1 MSIALPIPAPQ
12 HNHLLAHLPPC
23 FSSVG
28 TLPRSPLRRGGP
40 SPGSDPSPISSLSQG
55 LPGDGSLPAG
65 MPEAGAAPFRFHNSS
80 CPARGGW
87 ETPGAVTGRQ
97 RASRGR
103 PPRLREAALSP
114 PHPRLP
120 VPPLPVPL
128 PRRRVAPRG
137 AQLRPRPRSRSP
149 TERSPS
155 GTALRPSP
163 IPGSGPVS
171 PCQGPGGC
179 SNAFCHRVPLWQSW
193 KWPRCVSATWRW
205 ASCCSPRIA
214 QPEGT
219 QDTPGLGPRE
229 WHR

>member
-103 PPRLREAALSP
+103 PPRLREAALSRP
-114 PHPRLP
+114 P
-120 VPPLPVPL
+120 PPGSRSL
-128 PRRRVAPRG
+128 
-137 AQLRPRPRSRSP
+137 RSRSRCP
-149 TERSPS
+149 DAGWHRAGLSSVPVPAAAPRRSAPRVEPHS
-155 GTALRPSP
+155 DRPPSP
-163 IPGSGPVS
+163 VPAPCPLARAPVAAVMRFATGCHYGKAGSGPV
-171 PCQGPGGC
+171 
-179 SNAFCHRVPLWQSW
+179 V
-193 KWPRCVSATWRW
+193 
-205 ASCCSPRIA
+205 
-214 QPEGT
+214 
-219 QDTPGLGPRE
+219 
-229 WHR
+229 

>member
-1 MSIALPIPAPQ
+1 MPSVSIALPIPAPQ

-28 TLPRSPLRRGGP
+28 TLPCSPLHRGGP

-114 PHPRLP
+114 PPPPAPGPSAPGPAAPTPGGTARGSAP
-120 VPPLPVPL
+120 SPSPQPLPDGALPEWNRTQTVPHSRFRPRVPL
-128 PRRRVAPRG
+128 P
-137 AQLRPRPRSRSP
+137 
-149 TERSPS
+149 
-155 GTALRPSP
+155 
-163 IPGSGPVS
+163 
-171 PCQGPGGC
+171 
-179 SNAFCHRVPLWQSW
+179 
-193 KWPRCVSATWRW
+193 
-205 ASCCSPRIA
+205 
-214 QPEGT
+214 
-219 QDTPGLGPRE
+219 GPR
-229 WHR
+229 WLQ